1 MELECGYSPKQS
13 QSYLFLAPP
22 YQHCP
27 GKVAVGNLSLGKNT
41 AVRRSCFLPH
51 STDIDYK
58 LLHTHTHT
66 YALTSLP
73 PSLASVDLNPPA
85 RRADLWPAP
94 RTAAGPD
101 GCLLEL
107 DYFPVA
113 KCVYGLCAFAEV
125 FFLFSHCTPQGA

>member
-1 MELECGYSPKQS
+1 MATRLNNRNLIFFGSPVPALDWQGRCWK
-13 QSYLFLAPP
+13 FI
-22 YQHCP
+22 P
-27 GKVAVGNLSLGKNT
+27 GKKP
-41 AVRRSCFLPH
+41 CFLPH

-58 LLHTHTHT
+58 LIHTHTHTHT

-73 PSLASVDLNPPA
+73 PSLASVALNPPA
-85 RRADLWPAP
+85 RRAGLWPAP